1 MSTIELMIAVSVA
14 SLIFV
19 VLGSTML
26 LVARGMVVVNTQAR
40 RQAEAGMALDRI
52 TEILRNA
59 EYNDLAVSGDGL
71 EIQFV
76 DARTP
81 ANTSRIWVE
90 DVTVDGEVQERL
102 IRYRPDISDT
112 SETYELASLL
122 ASVEFTDLGDTV
134 ANGGALV
141 GIGVAYTYQN
151 FRDLFPEESR
161 NAIFE
166 CSVFL
171 RNTVE

>member
-1 MSTIELMIAVSVA
+1 MSTIELMIAVSIA
-14 SLIFV
+14 SLIFI
-19 VLGSTML
+19 VLGTTML

-59 EYNDLAVSGDGL
+59 EYDGL
-71 EIQFV
+71 VVSNSGLEVQFT

-81 ANTSRIWVE
+81 AQTSRIWVE
-90 DVTVDGEVQERL
+90 DVVVDGEIQERL
-102 IRYRPDISDT
+102 IRYQPENGSNP
-112 SETYELASLL
+112 TYELASLL
-122 ASVEFTDLGDTV
+122 ASVEFTDEGINQ

-166 CSVFL
+166 CAVFL